1 MRRPN
6 GVNSLLA
13 SGSLD
18 GSLLGREAE
27 LIRAEGR
34 LDAPVEDADL
44 VILPFLVQLALLVVL
59 HEPISCCDASR
70 VDFGQG
76 VFGAAGRLQTFIVL
90 LDGYE
95 CVKLLLD
102 GGHR

>member
-6 GVNSLLA
+6 SVNSLLA
-13 SGSLD
+13 GGSLD
-18 GSLLGREAE
+18 GSLLGCEAE

-34 LDAPVEDADL
+34 LDASVEDADL

-59 HEPISCCDASR
+59 NEPVPRCDAGR
-70 VDFGQG
+70 VDFRQG

>member
-1 MRRPN
+1 MRRPD

-13 SGSLD
+13 GGSLD
-18 GSLLGREAE
+18 CSLLGRETE